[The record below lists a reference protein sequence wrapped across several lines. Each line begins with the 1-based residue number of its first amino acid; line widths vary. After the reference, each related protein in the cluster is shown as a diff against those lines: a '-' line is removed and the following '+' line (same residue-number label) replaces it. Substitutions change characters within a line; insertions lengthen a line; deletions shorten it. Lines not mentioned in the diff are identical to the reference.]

1 MARPLRIDSEAGVAE
16 PPSSPLKAPVGGMF
30 LGSSAWIEGWRR
42 RLAEEPVERDVP
54 RKQQLAW
61 RPGIEDVL
69 KAVGQAFGVEREGVA
84 ASQRHGNC
92 RAVGSD
98 LPGAPGDG

>member
-1 MARPLRIDSEAGVAE
+1 MARPLRIDTEAGVAE
-16 PPSSPLKAPVGGMF
+16 PPSSPLKAAVGGML

-42 RLAEEPVERDVP
+42 RLAEEPVERDMP
-54 RKQQLAW
+54 LKQQRAW

-69 KAVGQAFGVEREGVA
+69 KAVGQAFGVEREAVVA
-84 ASQRHGNC
+84 SRRHGSC

-98 LPGAPGDG
+98 SPGASADG